1 MSKKLLSP
9 LNEPQT
15 INLLKQ
21 RALVQTDEHQLEFV
35 TQVRGVGYVNDSKSI
50 RVSETKN
57 ALEQIDAPVILIV
70 GGNDKENDYSV
81 LAKQVKQKVT
91 AIIYLG
97 QQSNH
102 ILQHYSTVDLLF
114 AKADS
119 IEEAVKM
126 AYYFARPD
134 DVVLFSLA
142 CDHSFDY
149 KILGYRFK
157 KEAKNLLMISKKVER
172 RFF

>member
-1 MSKKLLSP
+1 MSKKLLSH

-21 RALVQTDEHQLEFV
+21 RASVQTDEHQLEFV

-57 ALEQIDAPVILIV
+57 ALEQIDAPVVLIV
-70 GGNDKENDYSV
+70 GGNDKESDYSV
-81 LAKQVKQKVT
+81 LAKQVSQKVT

-97 QQSNH
+97 EESSH
-102 ILQHYSTVDLLF
+102 ILQHYSTANLLF
-114 AKADS
+114 AKAVN

-134 DVVLFSLA
+134 DVVLFSPA

-149 KILGYRFK
+149 KVLGYRFK
-157 KEAKNLLMISKKVER
+157 KGVNSLITISKKTER
-172 RFF
+172 KFF